1 MPTLYVVATPIGNLE
16 DVTLRA
22 LRILKEVGL
31 IAAED
36 TRTTLKLLR
45 RYGIRTRLVSFYEQN
60 RAMRIPYIMEHLKEV
75 DVALVSEAGTPTI
88 RDPGRELVAAANDLG
103 VTVVPV
109 PGPSAVTAALAVSG
123 LPSEQFL
130 FLGFLP
136 RRRKERR
143 ELLES
148 VASEPRTLVA
158 FEAPHRLRAS
168 LVDLAEILGDGRLV
182 VVCRELTKLFEEVY
196 HGTLVEASAHF
207 SAPRGEY
214 YESEVPDTLDLADRA
229 SLAMNH
235 LTGMVDP
242 TQDYEIYISTTF
254 CSNPAR
260 SAIHGCGEEPV
271 PGAGDGQRA
280 CARGAPAAPSRPSW
294 CHSGWTR
301 SRGVSSSRGSPQPA
315 RHWRHAGRFRHS

>member
-1 MPTLYVVATPIGNLE
+1 MPALYVVATPIGNLE

-36 TRTTLKLLR
+36 TRTTRKLLR
-45 RYGIRTRLVSFYEQN
+45 RYDIRTRLVSYYEQN

-75 DVALVSEAGTPTI
+75 DVALVSEAGTPAI

-103 VTVVPV
+103 ITVVPV

-158 FEAPHRLRAS
+158 FEAPHRLRTS
-168 LVDLAEILGDGRLV
+168 LMDLAATLGDERSIV
-182 VVCRELTKLFEEVY
+182 ACRELTKLFEEVY
-196 HGTLVEASAHF
+196 HGTLVEAAAHF
-207 SAPRGEY
+207 SAPRGEF
-214 YESEVPDTLDLADRA
+214 TLVI
-229 SLAMNH
+229 
-235 LTGMVDP
+235 G
-242 TQDYEIYISTTF
+242 
-254 CSNPAR
+254 
-260 SAIHGCGEEPV
+260 
-271 PGAGDGQRA
+271 GAGIPLKRQD
-280 CARGAPAAPSRPSW
+280 APLRPEVVEELRQLKAQGLSAKESVVAVTREHGLSRRRVYATW
-294 CHSGWTR
+294 LKL
-301 SRGVSSSRGSPQPA
+301 
-315 RHWRHAGRFRHS
+315 

>member
-22 LRILKEVGL
+22 LRVLKEVGL

-36 TRTTLKLLR
+36 TRTTRKLLH
-45 RYGIRTRLVSFYEQN
+45 RYDIRTRLVSFYEQN
-60 RAMRIPYIMEHLKEV
+60 RAMRIPYILEHLKEV
-75 DVALVSEAGTPTI
+75 DVALVSEAGTPAI

-103 VTVVPV
+103 ITVVSA

-143 ELLES
+143 EQLQG
-148 VASEPRTLVA
+148 VASEPRTLVV

-207 SAPRGEY
+207 SAPRGEFTLVIGGADVPLKGRDAPLQPEVEEELRQLKAQGLSAK
-214 YESEVPDTLDLADRA
+214 ESVAAVTRK
-229 SLAMNH
+229 
-235 LTGMVDP
+235 
-242 TQDYEIYISTTF
+242 
-254 CSNPAR
+254 
-260 SAIHGCGEEPV
+260 HGL
-271 PGAGDGQRA
+271 
-280 CARGAPAAPSRPSW
+280 SRRRVYATW
-294 CHSGWTR
+294 LKL
-301 SRGVSSSRGSPQPA
+301 
-315 RHWRHAGRFRHS
+315 